1 MTPSPIRRV
10 LSTLR
15 SHRVQCLL
23 MGGQACILYGA
34 AEFSRDT
41 DIALLGDA
49 ANLQRLQSA
58 LQDLHADRIAVPPFE
73 AEYLHRGHA
82 VHFRCQHPD
91 AEGMRL
97 DVMAVMRGVAPF
109 GVLWNRRSTVDV
121 DDGESIDLL
130 SLPDLVQSK
139 KTQRD
144 RDWPMIRRLI
154 EADFVQHQDRTTGE
168 RVGFWLREAR
178 TPELL
183 VTVAR
188 RFPDSAAA
196 LMVDRPM
203 LRLAVEDRQEALAG
217 ALEAEAAAEREADRR
232 YWAPLRAELER
243 LRHERLP

>member
-1 MTPSPIRRV
+1 
-10 LSTLR
+10 
-15 SHRVQCLL
+15 
-23 MGGQACILYGA
+23 
-34 AEFSRDT
+34 
-41 DIALLGDA
+41 
-49 ANLQRLQSA
+49 
-58 LQDLHADRIAVPPFE
+58 
-73 AEYLHRGHA
+73 
-82 VHFRCQHPD
+82 
-91 AEGMRL
+91 
-97 DVMAVMRGVAPF
+97 
-109 GVLWNRRSTVDV
+109 
-121 DDGESIDLL
+121 
-130 SLPDLVQSK
+130 
-139 KTQRD
+139 
-144 RDWPMIRRLI
+144 MIRRLI

-243 LRHERLP
+243 LRHERLR